1 MTKKRIW
8 FPGARYHIMSRGNRK
23 EKIFL
28 EVADYKYYLALLE
41 KAWRQY
47 DFKLYGYCLMPNHLH
62 LQVKCGETKTGE
74 FMHFI
79 NANYARYFNRKYD
92 LVGHVF
98 QGRYKSRW
106 IQGFGYDLRVS
117 RYIHLNPVE
126 GGLVPAPEN
135 YRWSSYYAYLDYG
148 ELPVD
153 HLVSPEVIL
162 EQFAEVG
169 GEPLEMYVAYVN
181 GGE

>member
-41 KAWRQY
+41 KAWGQY

-62 LQVKCGETKTGE
+62 LQVQCGETKTGE

-162 EQFAEVG
+162 EQFAKVG
-169 GEPLEMYVAYVN
+169 GEPLEKYVAYVN
-181 GGE
+181 GGV